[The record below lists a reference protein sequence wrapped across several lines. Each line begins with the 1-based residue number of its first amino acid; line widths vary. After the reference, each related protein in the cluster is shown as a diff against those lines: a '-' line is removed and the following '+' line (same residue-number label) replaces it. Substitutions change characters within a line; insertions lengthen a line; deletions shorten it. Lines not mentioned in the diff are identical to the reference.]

1 MKHIK
6 SFLVIIFSSG
16 ILFSCTGNSSSE
28 NKTNTSD
35 VKTSSAESN
44 NAEDQNLSGNHGIFS
59 YTVNG
64 KNIVA
69 RNYVQ
74 QSNLFINEVI
84 NNSANGMIEMNLSC
98 ETSNVFNFTIANS
111 GTTTITNYSPSL
123 GNFADKKS
131 KVASYMDKEGGA
143 YKSYYGD
150 SVTVT
155 ITSNDGIRVKGTFSG
170 TFKAD
175 ANDGGAT
182 VNITDGSFNLPF
194 VKN

>member
-1 MKHIK
+1 MINK
-6 SFLVIIFSSG
+6 LIIVFAG
-16 ILFSCTGNSSSE
+16 AIILFSCKTNSSSD
-28 NKTNTSD
+28 KTNTSD
-35 VKTSSAESN
+35 VKTSSGEIK
-44 NAEDQNLSGNHGIFS
+44 NAEDKNLSGTDGIFS
-59 YTVNG
+59 YTIKGNH
-64 KNIVA
+64 IVS

-74 QSNLFINEVI
+74 HSNLFINEVS
-84 NNSANGMIEMNLSC
+84 NDAANGMVQIEVTC
-98 ETSNVFNFTIANS
+98 ESSSVFNFTIANS

-155 ITSNDGIRVKGTFSG
+155 ITSNDGSRVKGTFSG
-170 TFKAD
+170 KYKAEK
-175 ANDGGAT
+175 DGGVT

-194 VKN
+194 VKS